1 MFESRKSFEQQL
13 DEIRAGILGLA
24 ATVIESIPRVT
35 EALLSG
41 DLRVA
46 DEIIAADPE
55 LNQRAHE
62 LEERCYQTLA
72 LQQPMAGHMRTIVTS
87 VRMVA
92 EIERSGDLLVNIC
105 KAIRRLY
112 GVPLDPRLR
121 GLITDMGEQAHQLFR
136 FALDAYADRD
146 APLAGALD
154 DIDDTLDRTHADYI
168 QSIFLCHHDGQL
180 PLQVAVQ
187 LALIGRFYERIG
199 DHAVNIGER
208 VRYMVTG
215 WLPMH
220 EEVGDRTLAE
230 PGEGGVAT

>member
-1 MFESRKSFEQQL
+1 MVEIRKSFHQQL
-13 DEIRAGILGLA
+13 DEIRDGILGLA
-24 ATVIESIPRVT
+24 ATVTENIPRVT

-46 DEIIAADPE
+46 DEVIAADSE
-55 LNQRAHE
+55 LNTRAHE

-72 LQQPMAGHMRTIVTS
+72 LQQPMAGDLRALVTA
-87 VRMVA
+87 VRMIA

-105 KAIRRLY
+105 KAARRLY
-112 GVPLDPRLR
+112 GVELDPRLR
-121 GLITDMGEQAHQLFR
+121 GLIAEMGDRSHQLFR

-154 DIDDTLDRTHADYI
+154 DIDDTLDRTHADFI
-168 QSIFLCHHDGQL
+168 QSIFVCHQDGNL
-180 PLQVAVQ
+180 SLHVAVQ
-187 LALIGRFYERIG
+187 LALVGRFYERIG

-215 WLPMH
+215 ALPMH
-220 EEVGDRTLAE
+220 EEIGDRTAAE
-230 PGEGGVAT
+230 TAEGAGGT

>member
-1 MFESRKSFEQQL
+1 MLESRKTFHQQL
-13 DEIRAGILGLA
+13 DDIRASILGLA
-24 ATVIESIPRVT
+24 ATVTENIPRVT

-41 DLRVA
+41 DLQVA

-55 LNQRAHE
+55 LNARCHE

-72 LQQPMAGHMRTIVTS
+72 LQQPMASDLRALVAA

-112 GVPLDPRLR
+112 GVELDPRLR
-121 GLITDMGEQAHQLFR
+121 GLIADMGEQSHQLFR
-136 FALDAYADRD
+136 FAIDAYADRD

-154 DIDDTLDRTHADYI
+154 DIDDTLDRTHAEYI
-168 QSIFLCHHDGQL
+168 QMIFLCHRDNGL
-180 PLQVAVQ
+180 PLHVAVQ

-220 EEVGDRTLAE
+220 EEIGDRE
-230 PGEGGVAT
+230 VGGPVQESPDS

>member
-1 MFESRKSFEQQL
+1 MIESRKTFHQQL

-24 ATVIESIPRVT
+24 ATVTENVPRVT

-41 DLRVA
+41 DLRVV
-46 DEIIAADPE
+46 DEIIAADAE
-55 LNQRAHE
+55 LNSRAHE

-72 LQQPMAGHMRTIVTS
+72 LQQPMAGDLRALVTA
-87 VRMVA
+87 VRMIA

-105 KAIRRLY
+105 KAARRLY
-112 GVPLDPRLR
+112 GVELDPRIR
-121 GLITDMGEQAHQLFR
+121 GLIADMGEQSHQLFR

-154 DIDDTLDRTHADYI
+154 DIDDTLDRTHADFI
-168 QSIFLCHHDGQL
+168 QSIFLCHHDGNL

-187 LALIGRFYERIG
+187 LALVGRFYERIG

-215 WLPMH
+215 SLPLH
-220 EEVGDRTLAE
+220 EEVGDRELTESA
-230 PGEGGVAT
+230 EGGGGT